1 MEDQGSGKL
10 HDAHATTETRSKG
23 PQVMPDAE
31 TWVKVNLQFLL
42 FEEIFISFTL
52 QFLHNTNIHYQECQ
66 RLLKPEFEV
75 KLGIREFRLQRI

>member
-42 FEEIFISFTL
+42 FEEIFTDTSFPKQETL
-52 QFLHNTNIHYQECQ
+52 TSHL
-66 RLLKPEFEV
+66 
-75 KLGIREFRLQRI
+75 